1 MNEDHY
7 LPDLLLPLIR
17 LLMSEWPC
25 TGCSPARN
33 NVPVIKAKVKLLLN
47 IYEIVQ
53 YYTKSTHS
61 VCLCVCIY
69 NVYIYIYVL
78 IY

>member
-33 NVPVIKAKVKLLLN
+33 NVPVIKAKVKLLLKYIQLCN
-47 IYEIVQ
+47 ITLKVHTVYV
-53 YYTKSTHS
+53 
-61 VCLCVCIY
+61 CVC
-69 NVYIYIYVL
+69 VYIMYIFIFMY
-78 IY
+78 

>member
-17 LLMSEWPC
+17 SD
-25 TGCSPARN
+25 CSPARN
-33 NVPVIKAKVKLLLN
+33 NVAVIKAKVKLLLK
-47 IYEIVQ
+47 IYSIVQ
-53 YYTKSTHS
+53 YYTKCTHS

>member
-33 NVPVIKAKVKLLLN
+33 NVPVIRAKVKLLLKYIKLCN
-47 IYEIVQ
+47 ITLNVHTVYV
-53 YYTKSTHS
+53 
-61 VCLCVCIY
+61 CVC
-69 NVYIYIYVL
+69 VYIMYIFIFMY
-78 IY
+78 